1 MSNQPA
7 TTVTNS
13 GNIITGYRVL
23 ASLIAILV
31 IVQAFLGIRGQYADP
46 GLVTMHEMLANA
58 MFLLVVIQVVLAWML
73 YSKKLVTVW
82 VVVLNVALLLLTVG
96 QIGLGYSTRDA
107 DSFATTIS
115 LHIPNGVL
123 LMGVETVVATMAW
136 RIVSADRISPPTAA

>member
-123 LMGVETVVATMAW
+123 LMGVATVVATMAW